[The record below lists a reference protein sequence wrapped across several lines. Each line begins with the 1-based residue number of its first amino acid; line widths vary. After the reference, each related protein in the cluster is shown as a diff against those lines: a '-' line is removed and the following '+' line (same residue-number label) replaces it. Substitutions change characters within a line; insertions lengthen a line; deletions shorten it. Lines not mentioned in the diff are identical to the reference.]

1 MNTPIE
7 SKKQDRALTTTSYA
21 VLSVLALGDHSTYEL
36 IKQMRYSLHYMWPR
50 AESNVYAEPKRL
62 VSAGLAEAREE
73 WTGERRRTVYSIT
86 DAGRAALRTWVGSPS
101 GRQRYESEA
110 VLKIFFGENGG
121 KEDLLASLR
130 EICDDATAVVRHFRA
145 VADAYDTGAGA
156 YPARFALSALVARL
170 LGEQQAVTARWA
182 AWAEEIVT
190 AWDDASAGDV
200 DWGVETIRAT
210 GEPFPLAE
218 DPVASRETA

>member
-7 SKKQDRALTTTSYA
+7 SKKQERALTTTSYA

-36 IKQMRYSLHYMWPR
+36 IKQMRYSLHYLWPR

-86 DAGRAALRTWVGSPS
+86 DAGRAALRTWVGSAS

-110 VLKIFFGENGG
+110 VLKIFFGENGS

-130 EICDDATAVVRHFRA
+130 ELRDDATAVVRHFRA
-145 VADAYDTGAGA
+145 VADAYDAGAGA

-190 AWDDASAGDV
+190 TWDEASAGDV
-200 DWGVETIRAT
+200 AWGVETIRAT
-210 GEPFPLAE
+210 GERFPLAE

>member
-1 MNTPIE
+1 
-7 SKKQDRALTTTSYA
+7 
-21 VLSVLALGDHSTYEL
+21 
-36 IKQMRYSLHYMWPR
+36 
-50 AESNVYAEPKRL
+50 
-62 VSAGLAEAREE
+62 
-73 WTGERRRTVYSIT
+73 VYSIT
-86 DAGRAALRTWVGSPS
+86 DAGRAALRRWVGSAS

-130 EICDDATAVVRHFRA
+130 EIRDDATAVVRHFRA
-145 VADAYDTGAGA
+145 IADAYDAGAGA

-182 AWAEEIVT
+182 AWAEELVT

-200 DWGVETIRAT
+200 GWGVETIRAT
-210 GEPFPLAE
+210 GDPFPLAE
-218 DPVASRETA
+218 DPIASRETA